1 MAEFDFNLEGILS
14 PEEAESFL
22 HDEDDAVAPAAE
34 EIDEQDEES
43 NVTDGEGDEEP
54 QNQEEV
60 GAEENNE
67 EPEEKAA
74 TRKGG
79 GASPSVYSSI
89 AKALKDDGIFPD
101 FDDDEIAAVK
111 TADDFAEFI
120 DKAVDARF
128 DEKQRRMNE
137 AINNG
142 VQPDTVS
149 SYERTLEWLNGV
161 EESSITDES
170 EDGEKLRRY
179 LIYNDFIKRGYSQDR
194 ANREVEKSFK
204 SGSDI
209 EDAQDAL
216 EGLKQAYSDEY
227 RKIQDDA
234 KAAMETAKK
243 EQNEMSERFRKMV
256 LEDEVAFGDMKLDKR
271 TRQKVFDSVSKPVYK
286 DPKTGRLYTAI
297 QKFQMDNPLE
307 YLKQMGLW
315 FTLTDGGKNINALVK
330 DQVRQAKNK
339 SIKELE
345 RKINTSSFRN
355 DGSLQY
361 TGGVEEGDILLSDG
375 WQVGF
380 GDR

>member
-34 EIDEQDEES
+34 EMEEQDEES

-54 QNQEEV
+54 QDQEEV

-128 DEKQRRMNE
+128 DERQRRMNE
-137 AINNG
+137 ALNNG
-142 VQPDTVS
+142 VKPDTVS

-161 EESSITDES
+161 DESSITDES

-234 KAAMETAKK
+234 KATVEAARK